1 MEIGEI
7 KKEELIKA
15 YNELTSKINE
25 LNNERLKIIGKL
37 ELVEEIE
44 KDKK

>member
-1 MEIGEI
+1 MDIGEI